1 MVDLTTEFADLR
13 LKNPVMTASGT
24 FGYGEEFSQILDL
37 NCLGGLVVKGLSI
50 EPMTGARS
58 PRLHESPL
66 GMLNAIGLQN
76 IGVHEFVSRKLPNL
90 TRYQTK
96 IFANVFGYTTDDY
109 VRVVE
114 VLNESEG
121 LAGYEINISCPNVKA
136 GGMLYGADPRA
147 TYAVVKAIKHH
158 SRRPIIV
165 KLSPNV
171 TDITVLA
178 KAAQDGGA
186 DALSLINT
194 LVGMS
199 IDVETFRPR
208 LGNIIGGL
216 SGPAIRPLAL
226 RMVYQVV
233 QTVSLP
239 VIAIGGIQKAEDA
252 LEYLLVGAKAVQ
264 IGTANFV
271 DPKVPLKVIQGLDD
285 FCRRKGF
292 SKISSVIGQ
301 FQSK

>member
-1 MVDLTTEFADLR
+1 
-13 LKNPVMTASGT
+13 
-24 FGYGEEFSQILDL
+24 
-37 NCLGGLVVKGLSI
+37 
-50 EPMTGARS
+50 
-58 PRLHESPL
+58 
-66 GMLNAIGLQN
+66 
-76 IGVHEFVSRKLPNL
+76 
-90 TRYQTK
+90 
-96 IFANVFGYTTDDY
+96 
-109 VRVVE
+109 
-114 VLNESEG
+114 
-121 LAGYEINISCPNVKA
+121 
-136 GGMLYGADPRA
+136 
-147 TYAVVKAIKHH
+147 
-158 SRRPIIV
+158 
-165 KLSPNV
+165 
-171 TDITVLA
+171 
-178 KAAQDGGA
+178 
-186 DALSLINT
+186 
-194 LVGMS
+194 MS

-239 VIAIGGIQKAEDA
+239 VIAIGGIQNAEDA